1 MKMNPLGRTGLKVSE
16 ICLGTMTW
24 GRQNSEA
31 EGHQQL
37 DYALDHGIN
46 FIDTAEMYPVP
57 RDPAYY
63 GKTEQVIGSWL
74 KARRNRDKVILA
86 TKVAGPRMTPTIRDG
101 LVRLD
106 RKNIMAAIDSSL
118 QRLQTDYIDL
128 YQTHW
133 PDRPVN
139 NFGRLGVTTIQDTA
153 DTVPLEETLDA
164 LDALVKAGKVRHVG
178 VSNETPWGVMRHLA
192 LSETRGLARI
202 QSIQNP
208 YSLVNRSFEVG
219 LSEIALREDVGLL
232 AYSPLAMGALSGKY
246 LNGARP
252 EGARFTLFSDFQR
265 YNTPSGLVAIAKYV
279 ALARKHGLV
288 PEQMA
293 IAFTLRQPFVT
304 ASIIGATTM
313 DQLKSDVA
321 AAGVTLSSELVAEI
335 EMIHQEHSNPC
346 P

>member
-139 NFGRLGVTTIQDTA
+139 NFGRLGITAIQDSA

-313 DQLKSDVA
+313 DQLASDVA